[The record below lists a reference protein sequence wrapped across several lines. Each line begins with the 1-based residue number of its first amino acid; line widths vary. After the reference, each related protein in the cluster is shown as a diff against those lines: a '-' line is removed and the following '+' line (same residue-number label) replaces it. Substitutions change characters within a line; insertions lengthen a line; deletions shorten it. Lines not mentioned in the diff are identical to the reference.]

1 MRLTNITNLFFI
13 LLVWLV
19 LLFIPRVEAQTSRL
33 PNQTKTERYP
43 VYAPTL
49 EENIRFRLELE
60 RRVNAEMLRA
70 LGMGEAAQEYE
81 NRMRAIQNLFLPN
94 QKKGN
99 ENEDF

>member
-1 MRLTNITNLFFI
+1 MHLTNITNLFFI

-33 PNQTKTERYP
+33 PNQTKAERYP
-43 VYAPTL
+43 VYVPTL

-70 LGMGEAAQEYE
+70 LGMREAAQEYE
-81 NRMRAIQNLFLPN
+81 NRMNVIQSLFFPN

-99 ENEDF
+99 ENE